1 MVIFHDVAEPKSVE
15 RLQHTIIPDFNESAS
30 QDSGTEATSSSPA
43 VDFESPISIDPI
55 SENGS
60 EEKTLQYG
68 FTSLASDQQPG
79 SVSSSVLDG
88 LSGTNSLPLSTHSE
102 PEMGNRTV
110 KSYKSLN
117 RFWWSPD
124 GPNRTINQ
132 PGALSGLWL
141 RNKNVSRIPVYKS
154 LEKNKSVFS
163 RPLPQ
168 IPEVLPKANKGKG
181 VATQSGRRVASEKST
196 GTVVRKS
203 PIIGFKPKRRADV
216 GVATEAQL
224 DNFWGLNHSNR
235 GVVSHVGGRRI
246 GLSTIRK
253 IKNPEPAMDTSVPPA
268 TPTSNSGRPNPR
280 IFLTGLN
287 ESNRS
292 VTWESAERPIQ
303 TSEKLTPGRINETG
317 RQITSPS
324 APGVVTRKSSMD
336 VIRPLDQASVGM
348 LIYNP
353 NKFTSLA
360 GLRRRSSTQSLPT
373 TRSRTFVASS
383 SLLEKVIE
391 KPTGIPSPVGGGS
404 YRQHQTRSQKLWSDL
419 LAVKTNVDE
428 DEAGAGVNTPEASPE
443 PHPEYID
450 TPSLCQSTRRGALVS
465 GPEWS

>member
-1 MVIFHDVAEPKSVE
+1 MEK
-15 RLQHTIIPDFNESAS
+15 LWHTIVPDFNKSAS
-30 QDSGTEATSSSPA
+30 QDSGAEATSSSPA
-43 VDFESPISIDPI
+43 VDFESPMMIDPI

-68 FTSLASDQQPG
+68 FTSLASYQKPG
-79 SVSSSVLDG
+79 SMSSSVLDG
-88 LSGTNSLPLSTHSE
+88 FSSTNSLPFSTHSE
-102 PEMGNRTV
+102 PEMGDHTV
-110 KSYKSLN
+110 KFYENLN

-124 GPNRTINQ
+124 KPNRTINQ
-132 PGALSGLWL
+132 PGALSGSWL
-141 RNKNVSRIPVYKS
+141 RNKNASRIPIYKS
-154 LEKNKSVFS
+154 SENKKFVFS
-163 RPLPQ
+163 PPLPQ
-168 IPEVLPKANKGKG
+168 IPEVLPKSNKGKC
-181 VATQSGRRVASEKST
+181 VAAQSGRRVASEKST
-196 GTVVRKS
+196 STVIRKS
-203 PIIGFKPKRRADV
+203 PIIGFKPKRRVDV

-224 DNFWGLNHSNR
+224 DSFWGANRSNR

-246 GLSTIRK
+246 GWSTIRK
-253 IKNPEPAMDTSVPPA
+253 IKNPEPVMDTAVPSA
-268 TPTSNSGRPNPR
+268 TPTTNTGRPNPR

-292 VTWESAERPIQ
+292 VTWESVERPIQ
-303 TSEKLTPGRINETG
+303 TSEKPTPGRINETG
-317 RQITSPS
+317 RQVTSPS
-324 APGVVTRKSSMD
+324 APGI

-353 NKFTSLA
+353 KKFTSLA

-373 TRSRTFVASS
+373 TRSRTFGASS
-383 SLLEKVIE
+383 SSLGKVIE

-419 LAVKTNVDE
+419 LAVKTDVDE
-428 DEAGAGVNTPEASPE
+428 DEPGAKVNTPEASPE
-443 PHPEYID
+443 PYPEYID